1 MAISV
6 CRGTLKQG
14 SDDAHA
20 WKEAMPENETKSAR
34 AAPISYRPPKDR
46 EAELLARVAASGLPV
61 NAFITQAIFG
71 RNRHRPDELQALA
84 GLLAR
89 TAQISDRLSEIELAG
104 AGGSAPPIEAAQRDL
119 ADIRAA
125 LIALMGRAP

>member
-1 MAISV
+1 
-6 CRGTLKQG
+6 
-14 SDDAHA
+14 
-20 WKEAMPENETKSAR
+20 MPDKR
-34 AAPISYRPPKDR
+34 VHKRRPAPISYRPPKGLA
-46 EAELLARVAASGLPV
+46 AEFHARVGASGLSA
-61 NAFITQAIFG
+61 NAFITEAVFG

-89 TAQISDRLSEIELAG
+89 TAEISDRLHDIELAG
-104 AGGSAPPIEAAQRDL
+104 AGDSTLPIEGAQRDL

>member
-1 MAISV
+1 MPDE
-6 CRGTLKQG
+6 R
-14 SDDAHA
+14 AH
-20 WKEAMPENETKSAR
+20 NRRS
-34 AAPISYRPPKDR
+34 APISYRPPKGLA
-46 EAELLARVAASGLPV
+46 AEFDARVAASGLSA

-89 TAQISDRLSEIELAG
+89 SAEISDRLSEIELSG
-104 AGGSAPPIEAAQRDL
+104 AGDSALPIIAAQRDL